1 MTAQDQIKVLNA
13 GFMILRRD
21 YFRLKI
27 KCKTKDFTE
36 WRTLEK
42 DFASKAEIDRR
53 MNDLLKR
60 KKVIED

>member
-27 KCKTKDFTE
+27 KCKTKDFPE

-53 MNDLLKR
+53 MTDLLKR
-60 KKVIED
+60 RRVIED